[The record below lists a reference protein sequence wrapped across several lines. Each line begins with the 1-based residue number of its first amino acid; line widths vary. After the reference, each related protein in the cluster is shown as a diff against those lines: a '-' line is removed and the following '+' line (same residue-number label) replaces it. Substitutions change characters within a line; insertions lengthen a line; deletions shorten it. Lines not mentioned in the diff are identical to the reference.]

1 MANEVVAESGVYLAG
16 GTDFGNPGDHPMLDD
31 DGDGVFVITMPVAV
45 GYTGNYTFT
54 NGNCPDWSC
63 KEYIGGQDC
72 ADGDWDDRLLSD
84 IQEDT
89 TISTC
94 FSECTTD
101 GSCSVVEPP
110 TTETVTFN
118 MDMSNSDFPNADY
131 DNVVIN
137 GSWNNW
143 GAWGVT
149 LADEDGDGIW
159 SGSAEFNQNSQIE
172 FVIALTGPADG
183 WGGWGFVYNASGLPC
198 ALPGTNNYYVAVGD
212 LPKSVTL
219 CPGTCDATCAVLLD
233 DISLTW
239 QVDMNEE
246 GANPAGVFI
255 AGGFQGWGAGATQM
269 ADDDGDGVYTYTQMA
284 TPGTTLDWKY
294 MNGPT
299 WGLEESVPS
308 ACATPGYGNRFV
320 VVPEEDTVLDAVC
333 FGACEGCDVEVVEHA
348 VTFMVNMENE
358 DVAESGVYLAG
369 GGNFGNPGDNQMTD
383 DDGDGIYSITMM
395 LAEGFASYYAFTN
408 GACGDWSCKENLA
421 DTECGDPENYN
432 DRYLPAVAGETTV
445 MTCFG
450 QCSTDGS
457 CASVSAA
464 NVTFQVDMTTSGVNG
479 VISIFGASINGWS
492 SGATPMSDDDADGI
506 YEITLEMQAGSHE
519 FKYVNNGADESL
531 DPVEDAA
538 CTLTSGAYTNRLI
551 AVVGGEDM
559 ILDVVC
565 FESCSACETNDGD
578 VYGCMDSAASNYN
591 EAANVDNGSCLYA
604 TTFNVDMSC
613 AGIEFSTVYVTG
625 PWCNW
630 CGADDY
636 NFLSDDDEDG
646 IHSLTIDLAGSVE
659 YKYMVDGWAHQE
671 DLIDDMQNGGDC
683 APVTDLAQYANRLT
697 DAGSTNDD
705 AYGTCLTCEEVNAP
719 VYVDVS
725 FDIDMNGTGYPNGD
739 YDNVVING
747 SWNGW
752 NGWGVTLA
760 DADGDGVWSG
770 SLNLE
775 DGADFEFV
783 IAVTGPA
790 DGWSGWGS
798 VFNAPA
804 ECSTN
809 PDAEI
814 GAGGGNYGA
823 SAAEGLNIVYCAG
836 SCAAI
841 CPIMGCMDPFFA
853 EFDMYATED
862 DGSCATA
869 IVFGCIYDEAEN
881 FSADANTDDGS
892 CIFAEAACPGD
903 IDGDGLV
910 ATPDLLAF
918 LSVFGT
924 ECD

>member
-1 MANEVVAESGVYLAG
+1 MKNVLSLFSMLAIGLASFAQTVNVTFEVNMANEVVAESGVYLAG
-16 GTDFGNPGDHPMLDD
+16 GVDFGNPGDHPMLDD

-54 NGNCPDWSC
+54 NGNCGDWSC

-72 ADGDWDDRLLSD
+72 ADGPWDDRLLSD

-137 GSWNNW
+137 GSWNAW
-143 GAWGVT
+143 GAWGIT

-159 SGSAEFNQNSQIE
+159 SGSAEFDQNSQIE

-198 ALPGTNNYYVAVGD
+198 ALPNTNNYYVAVGD
-212 LPKSVTL
+212 MPKSVTL
-219 CPGTCDATCAVLLD
+219 CPGTCDATCSVLLD

-269 ADDDGDGVYTYTQMA
+269 TDDDDDGVYTYTEMV
-284 TPGTTLDWKY
+284 TPGTTVDWKF
-294 MNGPT
+294 MNGPA
-299 WGLEESVPS
+299 WGSEESVPS
-308 ACATPGYGNRFV
+308 ACATPEYGNRFV
-320 VVPEEDTVLDAVC
+320 VVPGEDTVLDAVC
-333 FGACEGCDVEVVEHA
+333 FGACEGCDVEVVEYP

-421 DTECGDPENYN
+421 GQECGDPANFN

-457 CASVSAA
+457 CTSVSAA

-479 VISIFGASINGWS
+479 VVSIFGASINGWDT
-492 SGATPMSDDDADGI
+492 GATPMSDDDADGI

-519 FKYVNNGADESL
+519 FKYVNNGVDESL
-531 DPVEDAA
+531 DPVEDAE

-565 FESCSACETNDGD
+565 FESCSACEINSGD

-591 EAANVDNGSCLYA
+591 EAANVDDGSCLYS

-613 AGIEFSTVYVTG
+613 AGVEFTTVYVTG
-625 PWCNW
+625 PWCGW
-630 CGADDY
+630 CGSEDY
-636 NFLSDDDEDG
+636 NFLSDDDGDG
-646 IHSLTIDLAGSVE
+646 IHSLTIDLSGSVE

-671 DLIDDMQNGGDC
+671 DLIDDMANGGDC
-683 APVTDLAQYANRLT
+683 APVTDYASYANRLT
-697 DAGSTNDD
+697 DAGLTNDD
-705 AYGTCLTCEEVNAP
+705 SYGTC
-719 VYVDVS
+719 
-725 FDIDMNGTGYPNGD
+725 
-739 YDNVVING
+739 
-747 SWNGW
+747 
-752 NGWGVTLA
+752 
-760 DADGDGVWSG
+760 
-770 SLNLE
+770 
-775 DGADFEFV
+775 
-783 IAVTGPA
+783 
-790 DGWSGWGS
+790 
-798 VFNAPA
+798 
-804 ECSTN
+804 
-809 PDAEI
+809 
-814 GAGGGNYGA
+814 
-823 SAAEGLNIVYCAG
+823 SACPT
-836 SCAAI
+836 AI
-841 CPIMGCMDPFFA
+841 LGCMDPFFA

-869 IVFGCIYDEAEN
+869 IEFGCIYDEAEN

-903 IDGDGLV
+903 LDGDGLV
-910 ATPDLLAF
+910 ATPDLLGF